1 MGPIEDPYWEHNGA
15 IKNVDRPLVT
25 ARSVFE
31 FSRLVCPPKT
41 GDLSGQMRAAQ
52 MEPSGAFEQQSTFD
66 WAATPSIDT
75 IQVDPSV
82 TSDRCE
88 QEDIDLISFD
98 DVQMEP
104 PGTSDLDASQS
115 INTIQGDPSGTS
127 DWCEQEDIDL
137 ISFDDVQMEPPG
149 TSDRDASQSVNT
161 VQGEPSGTSEWCA
174 LEDIDLISFD
184 DTQMEPTGMSEPW
197 CLMDWEGTHLVHTAR
212 EEPSGTLEQCKQEE
226 LDLISFDDAQME
238 PPGTSRS
245 SVNSME
251 LGKKRNVP
259 MGPLSAPDLQ
269 GCMFES
275 KLTSDVCSSPGAIV
289 VQWEPSRTT
298 ELREGS
304 AVKTQEGAVAQEQTP
319 GSAVLVNSGISPNTR
334 VVPLETIS
342 ICQTKSLAVFKLDVD
357 MEGHRVQAVVDTA
370 AEVTLISDR
379 LFHTLNPLP
388 PFIRPCKIATA
399 GRELS
404 MDGSVVGPVRLKI
417 GDRECTENIYVA
429 PLEDEMLLGFDLLT
443 KYGAKIDMGRKT
455 ITFGEGPVDFLWS
468 GESPKTKVSMIETV
482 KVGAISTEIR
492 PGTVIQSGRLPVR
505 EIEALPPGGRISGR
519 DPMADEG
526 QSGRLPGREIEA
538 LPPGGRIS
546 GRDPMADDGQSGR
559 LPGREIEALPP
570 GGHISGRDSM
580 ADDCLSFPAP
590 EALSGINAPLQG
602 KPYSGEESIEASAVV
617 SADEPADGGRRSN
630 FLWFPIL
637 LVSFLLTIPSLF
649 FAVLPAEKRRTTLS
663 FLFILLYSFLWRE
676 LDITNPVCR
685 AATLMSRQQDRTAD
699 LYAATLR
706 VQKDFKL
713 NDRNS
718 SVRMI
723 NWRELPHTGRPP
735 DFHCKIFKC

>member
-31 FSRLVCPPKT
+31 FSRRVCPPKT
-41 GDLSGQMRAAQ
+41 GELSGQIRAAQ

-66 WAATPSIDT
+66 WAATPSINT
-75 IQVDPSV
+75 IQVDPSG
-82 TSDRCE
+82 TSDRC
-88 QEDIDLISFD
+88 
-98 DVQMEP
+98 V
-104 PGTSDLDASQS
+104 
-115 INTIQGDPSGTS
+115 
-127 DWCEQEDIDL
+127 QEDIDL

-184 DTQMEPTGMSEPW
+184 DTQMEPTGMSEQW
-197 CLMDWEGTHLVHTAR
+197 CLMDWEGTQLVHTAR
-212 EEPSGTLEQCKQEE
+212 KEPSGTLEQFKQEE

-251 LGKKRNVP
+251 LGKKGNVP
-259 MGPLSAPDLQ
+259 MEPLSAPDLQ

-342 ICQTKSLAVFKLDVD
+342 VCQTKSLAAFKLYVD

-379 LFHTLNPLP
+379 LFHTLNPPP

-417 GDRECTENIYVA
+417 GDRECKENIYVA

-455 ITFGEGPVDFLWS
+455 ITFGVGPVDFLWS

-519 DPMADEG
+519 DPMADDG

-546 GRDPMADDGQSGR
+546 GRDPMADDGQSGL

-590 EALSGINAPLQG
+590 EALSGITAPLQG
-602 KPYSGEESIEASAVV
+602 KPYSGEESFEASAVV

-637 LVSFLLTIPSLF
+637 LVSFLLNIPSLF
-649 FAVLPAEKRRTTLS
+649 FAVLPAEKRRTILS

-676 LDITNPVCR
+676 LDITNLVCR

-699 LYAATLR
+699 LYAATLC

>member
-1 MGPIEDPYWEHNGA
+1 
-15 IKNVDRPLVT
+15 
-25 ARSVFE
+25 
-31 FSRLVCPPKT
+31 
-41 GDLSGQMRAAQ
+41 
-52 MEPSGAFEQQSTFD
+52 
-66 WAATPSIDT
+66 
-75 IQVDPSV
+75 
-82 TSDRCE
+82 
-88 QEDIDLISFD
+88 
-98 DVQMEP
+98 
-104 PGTSDLDASQS
+104 
-115 INTIQGDPSGTS
+115 
-127 DWCEQEDIDL
+127 
-137 ISFDDVQMEPPG
+137 
-149 TSDRDASQSVNT
+149 
-161 VQGEPSGTSEWCA
+161 
-174 LEDIDLISFD
+174 
-184 DTQMEPTGMSEPW
+184 MSEPW
-197 CLMDWEGTHLVHTAR
+197 CSMDWEGTHLVHTAR

-468 GESPKTKVSMIETV
+468 GGSPKTKVSMIETV

-492 PGTVIQSGRLPVR
+492 PGTVIQSNRLPVR

-602 KPYSGEESIEASAVV
+602 KPYSGEESFEASAVV

>member
-1 MGPIEDPYWEHNGA
+1 M
-15 IKNVDRPLVT
+15 T

-41 GDLSGQMRAAQ
+41 GELSGQIRAAQ

-66 WAATPSIDT
+66 WAATPSINT
-75 IQVDPSV
+75 IQVDPSG
-82 TSDRCE
+82 TSDRCV

-104 PGTSDLDASQS
+104 PGTSDRGASQS
-115 INTIQGDPSGTS
+115 INTIQEEPSGTC

-161 VQGEPSGTSEWCA
+161 VQGQPSGTSEWCV

-184 DTQMEPTGMSEPW
+184 DTQMEPTGMSEQW
-197 CLMDWEGTHLVHTAR
+197 CLMDWEGTQLVHTAR

-251 LGKKRNVP
+251 LGKKGNVP

-342 ICQTKSLAVFKLDVD
+342 VCQTKSLAVFKVDVD
-357 MEGHRVQAVVDTA
+357 MEGHRVHAVVDTA

-379 LFHTLNPLP
+379 LFHTLNPPP

-399 GRELS
+399 GREMS

-468 GESPKTKVSMIETV
+468 GESPKTKASMIETV
-482 KVGAISTEIR
+482 KVDAISTEIR
-492 PGTVIQSGRLPVR
+492 PGTVIQSGRLP
-505 EIEALPPGGRISGR
+505 GS
-519 DPMADEG
+519 
-526 QSGRLPGREIEA
+526 
-538 LPPGGRIS
+538 
-546 GRDPMADDGQSGR
+546 
-559 LPGREIEALPP
+559 EIEALPP
-570 GGHISGRDSM
+570 GGHISGRDPMADDGQSGQLPGNEIEALPPGDNISGRDLM

-590 EALSGINAPLQG
+590 EAISGITAPLQG
-602 KPYSGEESIEASAVV
+602 KPYSGEESFEASAVV

-637 LVSFLLTIPSLF
+637 LVSFLLIIPSLF
-649 FAVLPAEKRRTTLS
+649 FVVLPAEKRRTILS
-663 FLFILLYSFLWRE
+663 FLFIFLYSFLWRE

-699 LYAATLR
+699 LYAATLC

-735 DFHCKIFKC
+735 DFHCKILKC